1 MKLFVS
7 CLTFLAFIFTLHS
20 QAADAVVKKKH
31 GELAFFNEAASLKVL
46 PQIKGLRIPFF
57 SQRGEVYV
65 MFMCRELKP
74 SKVRMG
80 PFRVAI
86 AGVTL
91 SDVAFDLKE
100 VPISL
105 ADWRHLLEFID
116 ALGVQRFNGEV
127 MLKFPGDHVYELS
140 RFPQVQEDVLLLEK
154 SNGHQFILGY
164 DTLEFKLYEKSQ

>member
-1 MKLFVS
+1 
-7 CLTFLAFIFTLHS
+7 
-20 QAADAVVKKKH
+20 
-31 GELAFFNEAASLKVL
+31 
-46 PQIKGLRIPFF
+46 
-57 SQRGEVYV
+57 

-105 ADWRHLLEFID
+105 ADWLHLLEFID

-164 DTLEFKLYEKSQ
+164 DTLEFKLYEKSK